1 MEGCPMLSSLVFQAD
16 NDLLQAS
23 AYVNAARLIVAGLG
37 DNTRGAE
44 IDDALHSL
52 QLVIAAAL
60 NDIKNVRSQLEVIQD
75 LVPVDD
81 APSGEV
87 AT

>member
-1 MEGCPMLSSLVFQAD
+1 MLSSLVFQAD

-23 AYVNAARLIVAGLG
+23 GYVNAARLIVAGLG

-52 QLVIAAAL
+52 QLVIDVAL
-60 NDIKNVRSQLEVIQD
+60 NDIKNVRSQLEVIQHH
-75 LVPVDD
+75 VPVDD